1 MKRRTYSPVFK
12 ARVALAAMKNQSTI
26 SEIATEHGVHPI
38 QISKWKK
45 IAQDGLPKVFVDGRS
60 REIQSHEE
68 EKKMLYE
75 EIGKLKVQLD
85 WLKKKCGLE
94 PR

>member
-1 MKRRTYSPVFK
+1 MKRRTYTPEFK
-12 ARVALAAMKNQSTI
+12 ARVALAAMKNQQTI
-26 SEIATEHGVHPI
+26 SEIASEHGVHPI

-45 IAQDGLPKVFVDGRS
+45 IAQEGLKQVFVDGRS
-60 REIQSHEE
+60 RELQSHEE

-85 WLKKKCGLE
+85 WIKKKCGTEL
-94 PR
+94 R